1 MVARSHPLV
10 LPAPSRGFHV
20 VIGPRARRR
29 RIGGW
34 VGVCFIVASLF
45 FVMISTRVAL
55 DRNAF
60 LLDDITSQISVEES
74 RYRELRLQVAE
85 LQSPERIA
93 SLAEARG
100 MVYPAEI
107 VTIEVP
113 GLGDPGPGG
122 EDRWVD
128 LKALLSAQP

>member
-1 MVARSHPLV
+1 MVARSHPLA
-10 LPAPSRGFHV
+10 LPVPARGFHV

-29 RIGGW
+29 RVSGWIGLT
-34 VGVCFIVASLF
+34 FTVAAVF

-60 LLDDITSQISVEES
+60 VLDDIRGQIAVEES
-74 RYRELRLQVAE
+74 HYWELRLQVAE

-93 SLAEARG
+93 RLAEEMG
-100 MVYPAEI
+100 MVYPTEI
-107 VTIEVP
+107 STIEVP
-113 GLGDPGPGG
+113 GLGDPGPGQ

-128 LKALLSAQP
+128 LKTLLSAQP